1 MRAFLLA
8 VALIATP
15 ASAKI
20 WADDACAIVVSSDEA
35 EMFVVTRDTQAG
47 VIKTTCKIESWP
59 IASPIA
65 ILSCD
70 DGSKPEMQLVDG
82 GSTMAFEDAILR
94 VPTDDN
100 GVCD

>member
-20 WADDACAIVVSSDEA
+20 WADDACFLIVESVEGGFTVRREGVKPTEA
-35 EMFVVTRDTQAG
+35 H
-47 VIKTTCKIESWP
+47 CKIESWP
-59 IASPIA
+59 ISSPIA
-65 ILSCD
+65 VLSCD
-70 DGSKPEMQLVDG
+70 DGTKPEMQLVDG
-82 GSTMAFEDAILR
+82 GSTMAFENAILR